1 MSGVRSTEAIE
12 TQEKLRKQKQRCQ
25 RDNFAK
31 SLYTTKKSDKGLF
44 SHFLQKNTDMLFK
57 KKLNCLFSQSKEIN
71 IVLKVSQQKDG
82 YLPT

>member
-1 MSGVRSTEAIE
+1 
-12 TQEKLRKQKQRCQ
+12 
-25 RDNFAK
+25 
-31 SLYTTKKSDKGLF
+31 
-44 SHFLQKNTDMLFK
+44 MLFK